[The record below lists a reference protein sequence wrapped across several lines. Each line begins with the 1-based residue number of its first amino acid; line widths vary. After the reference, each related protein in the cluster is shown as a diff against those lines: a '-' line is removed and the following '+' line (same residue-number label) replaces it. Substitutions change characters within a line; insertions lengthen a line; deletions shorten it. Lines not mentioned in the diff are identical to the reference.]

1 MSTSFDRCDSI
12 DMNLPS
18 EQTSIQVPSH
28 DDEQMNGVQLTEEEL
43 RHIAYI
49 EGLAQQQETISQAPP
64 RPAPPRPIPPRMMPR
79 LVSEGSYSSDA
90 TSGAD
95 EPGSFDQL
103 EDVQEVNGKKSEARE
118 ESQRSTPTSSADSH
132 RSIDDFDD
140 KSFEIPEIINRI
152 EQEQCEENTMIDYQ
166 EHRIVSTENVPK
178 LFLHEARILPPS
190 LPRRTVQFE
199 EMSTINYSAGNAPA
213 ESFHSQ
219 PSAFQTFEISRQPD
233 TPSQIQP
240 STTLPP
246 QDLDLF
252 NFIQNIVAE
261 NIQPAITPNLNM
273 SSADDEKI
281 ENTETAAAFMQRT
294 LSEARSYSMATES
307 PEEPKL
313 FSRESSE
320 ERKEM
325 ESEVADVG
333 SVAPPNTSIILQSS
347 EPVFSLQDF
356 ENMVFQ
362 GQSNESTSALS
373 QVQEKKSSIHER
385 ESIFDEI
392 SKRTSSVDKASD
404 VQQSS
409 SQMMED
415 GPLKDN
421 EERESSTEFIGQV
434 YSQVTEFLQRRSSEI
449 LEKAKSI
456 DIELP
461 DMPKFDEL
469 ELKSIFDTD
478 KSDELET
485 PRKDK
490 RKSVSFEEPHKSID
504 SSTATSGAD
513 SISEHERSFSIEKE
527 DADLRQSGLLSQ
539 RRESDQSTT
548 DASNQQIENTQ
559 SMDQE
564 TSSTMSFGQV
574 YSQVTDF
581 IQRESTKIMEKAK
594 SIDFEL
600 PEFEIPK
607 IENLPNIFESQ
618 KSDEPQSPTTSRKKS
633 VSFEEPRKSEEPSP
647 DTSEADTPSPS
658 GIISFDADENDG
670 FQEVG
675 MLQQRRESD
684 RPISEGINQEQ
695 STSAAIGQVYSQV
708 TGFIQRESVK
718 ILEKAKSIDFELPEM
733 PRIENLPS
741 IFEKEKA
748 DEVQSPS
755 ISVEESMQLEEEEK
769 ESSDKLSQTS
779 GADIPS
785 PNGIVSFDISDD
797 EILNEANPKQES
809 KAPEEDTG
817 SFHQELD
824 TSTSIG
830 EIYSQVT
837 DFIQRRK
844 SEILEKAKS
853 IDVDLPE
860 LPKFDELEL
869 KSIFDTDKSE
879 EPHETDDLSSK
890 TSGADTPRF
899 SGVTSL
905 EYEEEEIPQNQS
917 IDESPDDHRETEA
930 GASIGEVYSQV
941 TDFIQRRSSEIL
953 GKAKSID
960 LPEMLK
966 FDELELKS
974 IFDTDK
980 SEEPHKD
987 EDFSS
992 KTSEADSPSNS
1003 MIQSLDYKE
1012 RIPQQRRESEK
1023 LITDEFNYQAT
1034 EDSINVHQEPE
1045 TSTSIEQVYSQVTD
1059 FIQRRK
1065 SEILEKAKSIDLPE
1079 MPKFDELE
1087 LKSIF
1092 DVDKSEKS
1100 GASSPPTSGADTISD
1115 HEMTFDANEIQHTQV
1130 FTSEHHLTATE
1141 LQHIAEVQRLAEESA
1156 SGVNIHEGPSSPN
1169 TKQKKSISFEE
1180 RQKSEDHSPSTSEA
1194 DSITDREE
1202 SLDMSSLHHDDIP
1215 SHDQPPLTAA
1225 ELEHIAN
1232 IQRLAEQSSFDAKIP
1247 VRPPL
1252 PASILQKREES
1263 KSMESQHESGATS
1276 GADENSDIES
1286 SSFEMIEMPQII
1298 KDEDQQLTAEELKH
1312 IARIQQ
1318 MAEQS
1323 SFETK
1328 MPIRPPPPKVPYQ
1341 SSISIDRNQV
1351 EVRDDQSY
1359 ATSAADEVVSFSQPS
1374 SIDQYE
1380 FEVPSLSSITIV
1392 DNYHYENPESPM
1404 MQDTLAY
1411 INLIVEKCF
1420 SEAIELLALQRP
1432 AQMIITSSIHQD
1444 ESWENLKD
1452 DRHSRRSSATSGAD
1466 SRRSF
1471 EQNSSTEQLNE
1482 PETYQGIDLSLVFND
1497 HPMNQIQ
1504 ETRPE
1509 QHQLTAEE
1517 LEHIAKIQ
1525 RLAEIEFT
1533 QSQNDDI
1540 IRDTVEIS
1548 LPIPPCNIDEVAH
1561 NSTIF
1566 GIAHSR
1572 HIQRYPEMAEEIHRS
1587 LPQPIII
1594 SENYDE
1600 QQQIDQQLVDQDVH
1614 SYGTFQQ
1621 SISEIIAH
1629 LRAES
1634 PPTPLTI
1641 VHVEQEIDNL
1651 SDFSEATS
1659 DADSRRSFE
1668 EPTLSIDNEHYEPSP
1683 MDDQKRIANE
1693 VPLTQEEIDHIVRIQ
1708 RLAEQDL
1715 AQSIQPS
1722 TVAVQEVQETEMIPF
1737 DFVIDSLPFEQIESG
1752 KLLERTAHNST
1763 IFEKS
1768 SSQTIQQPEIEFC
1781 LHKKIRPPPVPE
1793 RPKPMCREEIVFEEQ
1808 DVALISAESHD
1819 RTSYS
1824 STIFFKSSEE
1834 QIPLPEIQTTDLLES
1849 KVKQI
1854 QELAWRSSIP
1864 RTEPKPA
1871 L

>member
-1 MSTSFDRCDSI
+1 MS
-12 DMNLPS
+12 LPS
-18 EQTSIQVPSH
+18 EQPTSTQVPFR
-28 DDEQMNGVQLTEEEL
+28 DGDEQVNDVQLTEEEL

-49 EGLAQQQETISQAPP
+49 EGLAAAQQQETISQAPPP

-79 LVSEGSYSSDA
+79 LVSEGSYSSGA
-90 TSGAD
+90 TSEAD

-103 EDVQEVNGKKSEARE
+103 EDAQEASGKNSEAHE
-118 ESQRSTPTSSADSH
+118 ESQRSTTPTSSADSR

-140 KSFEIPEIINRI
+140 KSFEIPEIINRV
-152 EQEQCEENTMIDYQ
+152 EQEKCEDNTMIDYQ
-166 EHRIVSTENVPK
+166 EHHIVSTENVPK

-199 EMSTINYSAGNAPA
+199 EVSTINYSAGNAPA

-219 PSAFQTFEISRQPD
+219 PSTFQTFEISRQPD
-233 TPSQIQP
+233 ISSQTQP
-240 STTLPP
+240 STAALPP

-261 NIQPAITPNLNM
+261 NIRPAITPNLDM
-273 SSADDEKI
+273 SSVGDEKI

-294 LSEARSYSMATES
+294 LSEARSYSIATES

-320 ERKEM
+320 EKEA
-325 ESEVADVG
+325 ESEVVDVG
-333 SVAPPNTSIILQSS
+333 SVTPSNTSIILQSS
-347 EPVFSLQDF
+347 EPVFSLQDL

-362 GQSNESTSALS
+362 GQSDESTSVLS
-373 QVQEKKSSIHER
+373 QVQEKKSSDHER
-385 ESIFDEI
+385 KSIFDEV

-415 GPLKDN
+415 GPSKDN

-434 YSQVTEFLQRRSSEI
+434 YSQVADFLQRRSSEI

-478 KSDELET
+478 KSDESGT

-504 SSTATSGAD
+504 SSTATSGTD
-513 SISEHERSFSIEKE
+513 SISDHERSFSIEKE
-527 DADLRQSGLLSQ
+527 DAGLQQSSLLSQ
-539 RRESDQSTT
+539 RREFDQSTT
-548 DASNQQIENTQ
+548 DALNQPIENAQ
-559 SMDQE
+559 PMDQE

-594 SIDFEL
+594 SVDFEL
-600 PEFEIPK
+600 PEFEMPK

-618 KSDEPQSPTTSRKKS
+618 KSEEAQSPPASRKKS

-658 GIISFDADENDG
+658 GIISFDADENEG
-670 FQEVG
+670 SQEAG

-684 RPISEGINQEQ
+684 RLITESVHQEQ

-755 ISVEESMQLEEEEK
+755 ISVEKSMQLEEEREP
-769 ESSDKLSQTS
+769 SDKSSQTS

-785 PNGIVSFDISDD
+785 PSGIVSFDISDD
-797 EILNEANPKQES
+797 EILNETNTEQQS

-817 SFHQELD
+817 SFHQEPD

-853 IDVDLPE
+853 IDIDLPE

-905 EYEEEEIPQNQS
+905 EYEEEEIPQNQP
-917 IDESPDDHRETEA
+917 IDESSDDHREAEA

-941 TDFIQRRSSEIL
+941 ADFIQRRSSEIL

-960 LPEMLK
+960 LPEMPK

-974 IFDTDK
+974 IFDTNR

-987 EDFSS
+987 EDLSS
-992 KTSEADSPSNS
+992 KISEADSPSNS
-1003 MIQSLDYKE
+1003 IIQSLDDKE

-1023 LITDEFNYQAT
+1023 LMTDEFNYQTT
-1034 EDSINVHQEPE
+1034 EDSINVHRESE
-1045 TSTSIEQVYSQVTD
+1045 VSTSIEQVYSQVSD
-1059 FIQRRK
+1059 FIQRRS

-1100 GASSPPTSGADTISD
+1100 GTSSPPTSSADTISD
-1115 HEMTFDANEIQHTQV
+1115 REMSFDANETQQTQV
-1130 FTSEHHLTATE
+1130 FASEHHLTAAE
-1141 LQHIAEVQRLAEESA
+1141 LQHIAEVQRLAEESS

-1169 TKQKKSISFEE
+1169 VEQKKSISFEE
-1180 RQKSEDHSPSTSEA
+1180 RQKSEDRSPSTSEA
-1194 DSITDREE
+1194 DSIADREE

-1232 IQRLAEQSSFDAKIP
+1232 IQRLAEQSSFDAKTPI
-1247 VRPPL
+1247 RPPL
-1252 PASILQKREES
+1252 PASVLQKREES
-1263 KSMESQHESGATS
+1263 RSMESQHESGATS

-1286 SSFEMIEMPQII
+1286 SSFEMIETPQVI
-1298 KDEDQQLTAEELKH
+1298 ENEEQQQLTAQELEH

-1328 MPIRPPPPKVPYQ
+1328 MPSRPPPPKVPYQ
-1341 SSISIDRNQV
+1341 SSTSVDRNQV
-1351 EVRDDQSY
+1351 EVRDDQSS
-1359 ATSAADEVVSFSQPS
+1359 ATSEADEVVSFSQPS

-1380 FEVPSLSSITIV
+1380 FEVPSLPSITIV
-1392 DNYHYENPESPM
+1392 DNYHYENPELPM

-1411 INLIVEKCF
+1411 INLIVDKCF

-1452 DRHSRRSSATSGAD
+1452 ERHSRHSSATSGAD

-1471 EQNSSTEQLNE
+1471 EQNSSMEQLNE
-1482 PETYQGIDLSLVFND
+1482 PETYQGIDLALVFND
-1497 HPMNQIQ
+1497 HPMSQIQ
-1504 ETRPE
+1504 ESQPE

-1533 QSQNDDI
+1533 QPQHDDI

-1548 LPIPPCNIDEVAH
+1548 LPISPCNIDEVAH

-1572 HIQRYPEMAEEIHRS
+1572 HIQRYPEMAEETHRS

-1600 QQQIDQQLVDQDVH
+1600 QQQTDQQQLVDQDVP
-1614 SYGTFQQ
+1614 SYDTFQQ

-1659 DADSRRSFE
+1659 GADSRRSFE

-1683 MDDQKRIANE
+1683 MDDQKQIANE

-1722 TVAVQEVQETEMIPF
+1722 TVVVQEMQETEMIPF
-1737 DFVIDSLPFEQIESG
+1737 DFLIDSLPFEQIESG

-1768 SSQTIQQPEIEFC
+1768 SSQSIQQPEIEFC
-1781 LHKKIRPPPVPE
+1781 LHKKIRPPPIPE

-1808 DVALISAESHD
+1808 DVASISAESRD

-1834 QIPLPEIQTTDLLES
+1834 QIPPPELETSDLLES

-1854 QELAWRSSIP
+1854 QEPAWRSSVP
-1864 RTEPKPA
+1864 QTEPKPA